1 MQLIKYSSVAHTKKK
16 KILKTQIKSAASA
29 VLTGCSNCRL
39 TDTVLSYS
47 HHIKVWTVGEQ
58 FCDKVTKTEKKTNK
72 KQPDETL
79 QTDGVNSIQLNLTV
93 HRHQLKQEEAG

>member
-1 MQLIKYSSVAHTKKK
+1 MQLIKYSSVAHTKKKK

-47 HHIKVWTVGEQ
+47 HHIKVWTVGKQ
-58 FCDKVTKTEKKTNK
+58 FCDKVTKTEKKK
-72 KQPDETL
+72 KKPDETL